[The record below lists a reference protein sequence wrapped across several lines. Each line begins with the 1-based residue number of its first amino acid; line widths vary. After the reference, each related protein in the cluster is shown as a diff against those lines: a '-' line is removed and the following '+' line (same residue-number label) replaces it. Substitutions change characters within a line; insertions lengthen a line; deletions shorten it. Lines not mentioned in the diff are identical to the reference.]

1 MPGAREGGR
10 DTSPGVRQR
19 RRTQDDDARRIVRD
33 TEKNR
38 WQRRPA
44 EAGRYRFRNRFR
56 NRFKNR
62 FRNRFRS
69 KFRSK
74 FNNARLKSTRP
85 PQNQSQRRNHNQ
97 SQSQIQSRNPSQHQ
111 RVMPSAARFGGSPLI
126 YARRKTIS

>member
-44 EAGRYRFRNRFR
+44 EAGRYRF
-56 NRFKNR
+56 K
-62 FRNRFRS
+62 NRFRS